1 MRVERFWNF
10 ILENYI
16 WILIFWIIIYVVLSK
31 YYINHNGGTDHF
43 KKFLKISSIIYV
55 ITLLYITIL
64 GRANVPEKSVE
75 LRFLW
80 EYKLLLSGKTE
91 WLEQIMGN
99 IFLFIPFGVL
109 YAEWKFQGYKRTV
122 FVGCIASLV
131 IEVIQVIFNVGLFE
145 FDDIFNNSLGVLL
158 GYGIYRIAKFPKLF
172 CNDKYD

>member
-64 GRANVPEKSVE
+64 GRANVPEKVS
-75 LRFLW
+75 
-80 EYKLLLSGKTE
+80 
-91 WLEQIMGN
+91 
-99 IFLFIPFGVL
+99 
-109 YAEWKFQGYKRTV
+109 
-122 FVGCIASLV
+122 
-131 IEVIQVIFNVGLFE
+131 
-145 FDDIFNNSLGVLL
+145 
-158 GYGIYRIAKFPKLF
+158 AK
-172 CNDKYD
+172 